1 MMQRE
6 RGGSAISH
14 MNVFALDFDGVL
26 CDSAAEA
33 GVTAW
38 RAGSRIWPQWRGLE
52 PPADYLRRFVK
63 LRPVIET
70 GYQTVLLMKLIH
82 DDLSDDC
89 IMAEFLERC
98 EALLGELGWT
108 RKQCGRLFNQIRT
121 EWMQQNLEDWLSRH
135 RFYPQVWKTFTEHL
149 ASEPIFI
156 VTTKQERFVEAL
168 LDAAGIAFPI
178 ERIFGLDKGQ
188 AKEAVLVQLLQGSE
202 FRHAHWH
209 FVEDRL
215 KTLLRIVE
223 CESLRRVR
231 LYLAAWGYNTAKD
244 RSMARRLPFVTLW
257 NPEQFLV
264 V

>member
-1 MMQRE
+1 MMRRE
-6 RGGSAISH
+6 RGGSISSQ

-26 CDSAAEA
+26 CDSAAES

-52 PPADYLRRFVK
+52 PPADDLCRFVK

-82 DDLSDDC
+82 DGLSDAC
-89 IMAEFLERC
+89 IMAEFSKRSEILLE
-98 EALLGELGWT
+98 ELGWT
-108 RKQCGRLFNQIRT
+108 REQCGQLFNQTRAA
-121 EWMQQNLEDWLSRH
+121 WMQQDWEDWLGRH

-168 LDAAGIAFPI
+168 LDAADVAFPV

-188 AKEAVLVQLLQGSE
+188 TKEAVLERLLQDAE

-215 KTLLRIVE
+215 KTLLRITN
-223 CESLRRVR
+223 CASLSRVR
-231 LYLAAWGYNTAKD
+231 LYLAAWGYNTAED
-244 RSMARRLPFVTLW
+244 RRMARRLPFVTLW
-257 NPEQFLV
+257 NPEQFLIL
-264 V
+264 

>member
-1 MMQRE
+1 
-6 RGGSAISH
+6 
-14 MNVFALDFDGVL
+14 MNVFALDFDGVI

-52 PPADYLRRFVK
+52 PPANNLRRFIK

-82 DDLSDDC
+82 DDVSDEC
-89 IMAEFLERC
+89 IVAEFSKRSEILLE
-98 EALLGELGWT
+98 ELGWA
-108 RKQCGRLFNQIRT
+108 REQCAKLFNQTRAA
-121 EWMQQNLEDWLSRH
+121 WMQQDWEDWMGRH
-135 RFYPQVWKTFTEHL
+135 RFYPQVWKTFTEHFDR
-149 ASEPIFI
+149 EPIFI

-168 LDAAGIAFPI
+168 LNAAGVSFPV

-188 AKEAVLVQLLQGSE
+188 AKEAVLEQLLQDAK
-202 FRHAHWH
+202 FQQAHWH

-215 KTLLRIVE
+215 KTLLRLAN
-223 CESLRRVR
+223 CESLSCIR
-231 LYLAAWGYNTAKD
+231 LYLAAWGYNTAED
-244 RSMARRLPFVTLW
+244 RSTARRLPFVTLW